1 VWTIKVKFQ
10 PQIML
15 IFHVVVE
22 IIKTIYSRDLKT
34 LWDSQISFQ
43 ANSANQYVWM
53 LKIRNE
59 FLLNQVSSI
68 DPDIVSADE
77 EETVL

>member
-1 VWTIKVKFQ
+1 
-10 PQIML
+10 
-15 IFHVVVE
+15 
-22 IIKTIYSRDLKT
+22 
-34 LWDSQISFQ
+34 
-43 ANSANQYVWM
+43 M